1 MLMEARK
8 MKIELGSL
16 SCLSV
21 GQDGG
26 EDDDETEAELVPCF
40 MEALHVFETMRVFV
54 YGHDITEI
62 HFSLVWFYRL
72 GSPCKDNDGC
82 DITDKFVDMS
92 LPMQF
97 YHRASSRLCC
107 YINVSHDPKCKKL
120 LPDPLSYPLT
130 QPKYTLVIEL
140 RDVLIHP
147 DWTFKG
153 WRFKKR
159 PGVDRF
165 LKKVAAPMFEIVIFT
180 SDDGSVAFPVLDQL
194 DPKGF
199 ITYRLARDVACQLE
213 GHCVKDL
220 RYLNR
225 DLSRVIVVDCNKDSV
240 RLQPRNLLLLSPW
253 KGNDNDQTLDN
264 LANFLRKIASE
275 QVEDVRDVLSFY
287 SQYKEPLQELKNIIH
302 FQRKSYQDKEQIKE
316 NTSVSEIEDCFK
328 RFVKRDDIDIILI
341 NQNVAEMIR
350 HVIDSHTQ
358 PLPAIL
364 EIPSKDHPYDAS
376 KDSILRRARG
386 MFNPEDLK

>member
-1 MLMEARK
+1 MGRTKRLSLFTRYSVTL
-8 MKIELGSL
+8 LGAT
-16 SCLSV
+16 V
-21 GQDGG
+21 
-26 EDDDETEAELVPCF
+26 
-40 MEALHVFETMRVFV
+40 
-54 YGHDITEI
+54 
-62 HFSLVWFYRL
+62 SLVWFYRL
-72 GSPCKDNDGC
+72 GSPCKDDNGC
-82 DITDKFVDMS
+82 NIADKFVDMS

-97 YHRASSRLCC
+97 YRRASSRLCC

-165 LKKVAAPMFEIVIFT
+165 LQKVAPPMFEVVIFT
-180 SDDGSVAFPVLDQL
+180 SDDGSVAFPVIDQL

-199 ITYRLARDVACQLE
+199 VTYRLTRDVACQL
-213 GHCVKDL
+213 GGRCVKDL

-225 DLSRVIVVDCNKDSV
+225 DLSTVIVVDCNKDSV

-253 KGNDNDQTLDN
+253 KGNDDDQTLDN
-264 LANFLRKIASE
+264 LANFLGAIASE

-287 SQYKEPLQELKNIIH
+287 NQYKEPLQELKNIIH
-302 FQRKSYQDKEQIKE
+302 LQRNSYQDKEQTKE
-316 NTSVSEIEDCFK
+316 SEPLLSKWCPSF
-328 RFVKRDDIDIILI
+328 L
-341 NQNVAEMIR
+341 
-350 HVIDSHTQ
+350 Q
-358 PLPAIL
+358 P
-364 EIPSKDHPYDAS
+364 
-376 KDSILRRARG
+376 
-386 MFNPEDLK
+386 